1 MRREPDTGENTGS
14 PGEWREA
21 ERRGDHGREG
31 ALHTVRSQPA
41 PLLPVH
47 RAPAPRRAATWWG
60 RGLSLPPTRRPH
72 LRLCL
77 GVPRLSTS
85 PFTGPLA
92 QKRSRQNVT
101 RPVLVARWEWRGLR
115 ECAQTRG
122 SSVEIQARRGENTPE
137 SCHPGCRQ
145 PQSTDSKPATDGGLQ
160 QRLRAAGRTWGP
172 RPQSHRH
179 A

>member
-77 GVPRLSTS
+77 GVPRLGLVQDFLKGHFHIPLHGPFSTEEKQ
-85 PFTGPLA
+85 TERHEAGPC
-92 QKRSRQNVT
+92 RSLGVEGT
-101 RPVLVARWEWRGLR
+101 ARM
-115 ECAQTRG
+115 C
-122 SSVEIQARRGENTPE
+122 SD
-137 SCHPGCRQ
+137 PG
-145 PQSTDSKPATDGGLQ
+145 
-160 QRLRAAGRTWGP
+160 
-172 RPQSHRH
+172 
-179 A
+179 